1 MAAEVGLE
9 AVAAVVTLQHAHQV
23 ADVGGRQP
31 QRLDF
36 AELRVRGNVGNAVPQ
51 VRERV
56 VDTLRPP
63 GNNTGILYKVV
74 SAVLIGELTTITR
87 DSYTM
92 NKHITSYRLI
102 IVLCHFRSK
111 DIFSVQRTK
120 SKTKSENYHTLCESF
135 KIRGVT
141 LGSIVYALYVQII

>member
-31 QRLDF
+31 QRLNF
-36 AELRVRGNVGNAVPQ
+36 AELRVRRNVGNAVPQ

-87 DSYTM
+87 DSYTT
-92 NKHITSYRLI
+92 NKYITSYRLM
-102 IVLCHFRSK
+102 
-111 DIFSVQRTK
+111 
-120 SKTKSENYHTLCESF
+120 
-135 KIRGVT
+135 
-141 LGSIVYALYVQII
+141 IVYVISDPRVYSRYNVPSPKLNNQKTTIDYVKVLK

>member
-1 MAAEVGLE
+1 MATEVGLE
-9 AVAAVVTLQHAHQV
+9 AVAAVVTLQHTHQV

-87 DSYTM
+87 DSYTT
-92 NKHITSYRLI
+92 NKYITSYRLI
-102 IVLCHFRSK
+102 IVYVISGPRIYSRYNVPSPKLN
-111 DIFSVQRTK
+111 Q
-120 SKTKSENYHTLCESF
+120 KTT
-135 KIRGVT
+135 ID
-141 LGSIVYALYVQII
+141 YVNVLK

>member
-36 AELRVRGNVGNAVPQ
+36 AELRVRGNVRNAVPQ

-74 SAVLIGELTTITR
+74 SAVLIRELTTISR
-87 DSYTM
+87 DIQRI
-92 NKHITSYRLI
+92 NILLHN
-102 IVLCHFRSK
+102 VLS
-111 DIFSVQRTK
+111 
-120 SKTKSENYHTLCESF
+120 
-135 KIRGVT
+135 
-141 LGSIVYALYVQII
+141 

>member
-1 MAAEVGLE
+1 MFLKGLWPKIFFSRRSQHDCIREFIGLRHPTSSHLRGRPGLSSAVAAEVGLE
-9 AVAAVVTLQHAHQV
+9 AVSAVVTLQHAHQV

-74 SAVLIGELTTITR
+74 SAVLIGELKTITYKR
-87 DSYTM
+87 
-92 NKHITSYRLI
+92 
-102 IVLCHFRSK
+102 
-111 DIFSVQRTK
+111 
-120 SKTKSENYHTLCESF
+120 
-135 KIRGVT
+135 
-141 LGSIVYALYVQII
+141 